1 MSKTIKNILVGFL
14 ITILLIT
21 VSIVGGYQI
30 AKHKYSKPINIS
42 DNFDTLKVEYD
53 TLKIHDT
60 IYKPKPYAVIDTIK
74 IPQIVDT
81 NAIIRDYYK
90 ERQYLF
96 TYPFGTVSFNVYNNS
111 LFDYAANFNII
122 SQRVFLKP
130 KQLYGIGGGF
140 GVLIDKP
147 FIELNGSYTN
157 RNNMFFIGVSY
168 PFGIR
173 IGYQY
178 LFYKF

>member
-1 MSKTIKNILVGFL
+1 MSCKQTHRFIPPNTQYNATTL
-14 ITILLIT
+14 IC
-21 VSIVGGYQI
+21 
-30 AKHKYSKPINIS
+30 
-42 DNFDTLKVEYD
+42 
-53 TLKIHDT
+53 
-60 IYKPKPYAVIDTIK
+60 
-74 IPQIVDT
+74 
-81 NAIIRDYYK
+81 
-90 ERQYLF
+90 QYLF
-96 TYPFGTVSFNVYNNS
+96 TYPFCTVSFNVYNNS

-140 GVLIDKP
+140 GILIDKP
-147 FIELNGSYTN
+147 YVEIDGTYVN
-157 RNNMFFIGVSY
+157 RNNMFMIGISY

>member
-1 MSKTIKNILVGFL
+1 MNKTIKNILIGF
-14 ITILLIT
+14 IIAILLIAI
-21 VSIVGGYQI
+21 SLFGGYQI
-30 AKHKYSKPINIS
+30 AKNKYSKPINIS
-42 DNFDTLKVEYD
+42 DNFDTIRVEYD
-53 TLKIHDT
+53 TLKIHDS
-60 IYKPKPYAVIDTIK
+60 IPYPKPYAVIDTIR

-130 KQLYGIGGGF
+130 KQLYGVGGSF
-140 GVLIDKP
+140 GMLIDKP
-147 FIELNGSYTN
+147 YIEIDGTYVN
-157 RNNMFFIGVSY
+157 RNNMFMIGISY

-178 LFYKF
+178 IFYKF